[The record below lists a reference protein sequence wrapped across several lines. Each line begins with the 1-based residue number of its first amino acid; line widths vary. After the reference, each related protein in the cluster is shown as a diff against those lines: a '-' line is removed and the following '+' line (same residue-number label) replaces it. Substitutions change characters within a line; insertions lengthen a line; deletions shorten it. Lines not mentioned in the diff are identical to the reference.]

1 MEERITYV
9 KINKAPFKGKCVP
22 IKVNLECS
30 GEEIT
35 NVLMELLTLK
45 EGEKIELDGE
55 VRKTKDSERFIGQE
69 FTLEKYSSRN
79 DVFELRYT
87 FKVYEGIP
95 IQPRYYRGCDWDGY
109 EIEDFDCVGYEFDE
123 DLEPSAVYKEK
134 TKVSLSE
141 ALELMIKGV
150 ESFKL

>member
-22 IKVNLECS
+22 IKVDLKCS
-30 GEEIT
+30 GEELT
-35 NVLMELLTLK
+35 DALMELLTLK
-45 EGEKIELDGE
+45 EGERIELDGE
-55 VRKTKDSERFIGQE
+55 TRKTKDGERFIGQE
-69 FTLEKYSSRN
+69 FTLEKSTSKN

-87 FKVYEGIP
+87 FKVYDGIP
-95 IQPRYYRGCDWDGY
+95 IQPRYYRGYDWNGY
-109 EIEDFDCVGYEFDE
+109 EVEDFDCVGYEFDE
-123 DLEPSAVYKEK
+123 DSEPSAVYKEK

-150 ESFKL
+150 ENFKL